1 MSTRSEKVKTLAL
14 LVCTFIAVN
23 VYHGFVRASLGD
35 GLQGGHLNG
44 GHFSVMLIGLL
55 GVALPLASLV
65 RLVQEK
71 TIVQSLKTFVALGLG
86 ALFLFGHEFVFLL
99 AKGAAEFEFGFDM
112 NIFTYL
118 NLFIPFGVVYGV
130 TGILKWFE
138 DGEMFVTEVKKLR
151 IAAFVYG
158 MVNVV
163 VLFIVIR
170 FYLSGWFILLAYSA
184 LPYTYLGYR
193 AAAVLF
199 AQVKVTPQKVEVQTE
214 ADASEAKVDEPSNKK
229 STQAKII
236 QGLYNL
242 LESLKFKTK

>member
-1 MSTRSEKVKTLAL
+1 MSTRSEKMKSLAL
-14 LVCTFIAVN
+14 LVGSVVAIF
-23 VYHGFVRASLGD
+23 VYHLVVQAGMAG
-35 GLQGGHLNG
+35 GLEGPHLNG
-44 GHFSVMLIGLL
+44 SHFSFMLIGLL

-99 AKGAAEFEFGFDM
+99 AKGASEFEMGFDI
-112 NIFTYL
+112 NVFTYL

-158 MVNVV
+158 VVNVV
-163 VLFIVIR
+163 VMLIVIR
-170 FYLSGWFILLAYSA
+170 FYFSA
-184 LPYTYLGYR
+184 LFISLSYSMLPYIYLGYR
-193 AAAVLF
+193 TLVVGKT
-199 AQVKVTPQKVEVQTE
+199 QVDNTPEPVEVQTE

-229 STQAKII
+229 PTQAKII